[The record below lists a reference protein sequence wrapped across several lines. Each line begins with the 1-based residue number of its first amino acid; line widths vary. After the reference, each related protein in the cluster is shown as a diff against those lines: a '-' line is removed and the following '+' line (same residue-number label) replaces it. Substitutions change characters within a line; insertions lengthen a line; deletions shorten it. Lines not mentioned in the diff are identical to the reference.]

1 MVTTVTIVFVVP
13 IEVWFVVSTNWA
25 NIYLVIVIAVVVVV
39 PSTFSSTFST
49 ATIPTIVV
57 VVVVVIVVVGGSC
70 EAWNNWCPKSPEGT
84 GTRVYRMENHQ
95 EDDENGA
102 KTPKTHP
109 ETLSNWAPD
118 DKSLTFLQLPFIW
131 WECCMF
137 GKHDPAERG
146 RVNASYWKT

>member
-49 ATIPTIVV
+49 TTIPTIVV
-57 VVVVVIVVVGGSC
+57 VVVVVGSC

>member
-1 MVTTVTIVFVVP
+1 MVATVTIVFVVP

-25 NIYLVIVIAVVVVV
+25 NIYLVIVIVVVVV

-49 ATIPTIVV
+49 TTIPTIVV
-57 VVVVVIVVVGGSC
+57 VVVVVVVVVGSC

-137 GKHDPAERG
+137 GKHDPAVRG